1 VNVGN
6 AIAAGIADGTY
17 IIVET
22 DTANVFEVMAV
33 TNVSGN
39 ALTVLRQSNQTNAG
53 SANITIGN
61 DVFTV
66 STLEAARVFSVPDST
81 TLQLTR
87 GWYNTPAGNAYTAG
101 TVLQKLSG
109 NVELVEMSA
118 VNTAVNGQQ
127 TIARGEF
134 NTTALSAAGRG
145 SPVIRMTGV
154 YDASGNANIPA
165 VAVNAND
172 HELSAGDYVSSQNQA
187 STNAEGVSYVYYANT
202 NNFAFYPARGLNL
215 APGYPINQY
224 DSILREAFPYTG
236 ADLDV
241 TSISSDGSTPS
252 TITVTTR
259 YAHGLV
265 PGTPILVALSAGTN
279 REYATGSFFVTQVP
293 TTTTFT
299 YTAKSGAAVSG
310 SLAGEINVRS
320 DAAFLPRAFDG
331 GVVMGPNSPTRGA
344 SAVRQTKKYFR
355 YQSGK
360 GILFTSG
367 TMLKPT
373 FDIVNIEASGTA
385 AGSDIT
391 VTTDIPHGLNDGAV
405 VTLSGITTS
414 GYDNSDYTVTSI
426 GSDEAFVVEAQ
437 ETLGSVA
444 PELGQQPR
452 VNVTSWHGSSIRAGI
467 FDDQNG
473 LYWEHNGQTLNVVQR
488 SSTLQ
493 LAGTVSV
500 GVGSNLVVGDG
511 NCRFQDQLNTGDII
525 VIRGMTHTV
534 TSILSNNR
542 MTVVPTF
549 RGVTNQTRVKITLR
563 TEQRIRQQDFN
574 IDPLDGNGV
583 SGFTINASK
592 MQMFGIEYS
601 WYGAG
606 YATWMCRGQDGRF
619 IHAHRIPNNNRNN
632 EAYMRSG
639 NLPARYEAINESPI
653 SALNGAIDASQ
664 TTITLK
670 DAFDYPEAS
679 VTYPVFVM
687 IDSEI
692 IKYSGK
698 SGNDLT
704 GCTRGATFVQWNEGA
719 SRSYTSSAA
728 ASHADNTGVILISVT
743 CTPVVNH
750 WGSAVVMDGGFD
762 DDQGYAF
769 TYNRTNYGLPNTIG
783 AAQVAFL
790 MRLSPSVSNSVIGN
804 LGERDL
810 INRAQLTLQ
819 TLIVNSSAGRYLVSG
834 ILNPNNIDT
843 ANTVWAG
850 LNNAGGGFQPSFTQ
864 FAVAPNFV
872 GTSTGGVQE
881 APLNT
886 SGGFTRSGTKVLFAS
901 NRTLANL
908 TPTVVSSAG
917 TGANITVFLTRTG
930 TQYSTTTTSIS
941 IQNPG
946 TGYAVGDTLKILGN
960 ALGGTSPANDLNL
973 TVLSVAA
980 DVTGGERLFQI
991 PITSGTLDLTK
1002 IKQIGTS
1009 AIPGIGTYPNG
1020 PEVLAVTIQAL
1031 ATVAGP
1037 LGEIQLSFQESQA

>member
-1 VNVGN
+1 
-6 AIAAGIADGTY
+6 
-17 IIVET
+17 
-22 DTANVFEVMAV
+22 V
-33 TNVSGN
+33 TG
-39 ALTVLRQSNQTNAG
+39 
-53 SANITIGN
+53 
-61 DVFTV
+61 
-66 STLEAARVFSVPDST
+66 
-81 TLQLTR
+81 
-87 GWYNTPAGNAYTAG
+87 
-101 TVLQKLSG
+101 
-109 NVELVEMSA
+109 
-118 VNTAVNGQQ
+118 
-127 TIARGEF
+127 
-134 NTTALSAAGRG
+134 
-145 SPVIRMTGV
+145 
-154 YDASGNANIPA
+154 
-165 VAVNAND
+165 
-172 HELSAGDYVSSQNQA
+172 
-187 STNAEGVSYVYYANT
+187 
-202 NNFAFYPARGLNL
+202 
-215 APGYPINQY
+215 
-224 DSILREAFPYTG
+224 
-236 ADLDV
+236 
-241 TSISSDGSTPS
+241 
-252 TITVTTR
+252 
-259 YAHGLV
+259 
-265 PGTPILVALSAGTN
+265 
-279 REYATGSFFVTQVP
+279 
-293 TTTTFT
+293 
-299 YTAKSGAAVSG
+299 
-310 SLAGEINVRS
+310 
-320 DAAFLPRAFDG
+320 DG
-331 GVVMGPNSPTRGA
+331 G
-344 SAVRQTKKYFR
+344 
-355 YQSGK
+355 
-360 GILFTSG
+360 
-367 TMLKPT
+367 
-373 FDIVNIEASGTA
+373 
-385 AGSDIT
+385 
-391 VTTDIPHGLNDGAV
+391 
-405 VTLSGITTS
+405 
-414 GYDNSDYTVTSI
+414 
-426 GSDEAFVVEAQ
+426 
-437 ETLGSVA
+437 
-444 PELGQQPR
+444 
-452 VNVTSWHGSSIRAGI
+452 
-467 FDDQNG
+467 
-473 LYWEHNGQTLNVVQR
+473 
-488 SSTLQ
+488 
-493 LAGTVSV
+493 
-500 GVGSNLVVGDG
+500 
-511 NCRFQDQLNTGDII
+511 CRFQDQLNTGDII